1 VLIAGCGYVGS
12 ALAESLAAAG
22 HSVWGLRRRFAGA
35 LPGVTPIEADLGL
48 PSTLGDLPP
57 ALDAVF
63 YLASPAGGDDAHYR
77 IAYVV
82 GLGNLLEALE
92 KQRQAPRRVFFVSST
107 GVYGQ
112 QHGEWV
118 DEKSPTAP
126 RHFSG
131 RRLLEGEA
139 RLRAAPFAATV
150 VRLGGIY
157 GPRRTRLIEQV
168 RTGAARYRA
177 HPPHYGNRIHR
188 DDCVGVLRHLMA
200 LPAPAELYL
209 GVDCEPAEERVV
221 MTWLAGVLGAPAP
234 RPAAPGEIDPRRG
247 NKRCRNRRLLDTGYT
262 FRYPD
267 FRAGYTALL
276 SELRP

>member
-1 VLIAGCGYVGS
+1 VGS

-22 HSVWGLRRRFAGA
+22 HSVWGLRRRFPGVV
-35 LPGVTPIEADLGL
+35 PGVTPVEADLGL
-48 PSTLGDLPP
+48 ASTLSELPP
-57 ALDAVF
+57 ALDVVF
-63 YLASPAGGDDAHYR
+63 YLAGPSGGDDAHYR

-92 KQRQAPRRVFFVSST
+92 KQRQAPRRVFFASST

-112 QHGEWV
+112 QNGEWV
-118 DEKSPTAP
+118 DEKSPASP

-139 RLRAAPFAATV
+139 RLRASPFAATA

-168 RTGAARYRA
+168 RTGAARWRA
-177 HPPHYGNRIHR
+177 DHYTNRIHR
-188 DDCVGVLRHLMA
+188 DDCAGVLRHLMA
-200 LPAPAELYL
+200 LPAPADLYL
-209 GVDCEPAEERVV
+209 GVDGEPAEERVV
-221 MTWLAGVLGAPAP
+221 MQWLAGVLGAPVP
-234 RPAAPGEIDPRRG
+234 RPAAAGEVDARRG

-276 SELRP
+276 AELRP